1 MAKYLGIDFGE
12 KRVGIAVSDEDGK
25 LAFPKVV
32 LVNDKD
38 LLKNIVDLCMKN
50 AVEAVVM
57 GESRDYQGQINDIMW
72 KIEGFKKQLETIGFK
87 VIFEP
92 EFMTSVQASQ
102 ITGENKMLDA
112 SAAAIILQ
120 SYLDKNTTA
129 PNPSLTKEGKGTSS
143 PPLIG

>member
-12 KRVGIAVSDEDGK
+12 KRVGIALSDEDEK
-25 LAFPKVV
+25 FAFPSAV
-32 LVNDKD
+32 LVNNKE

-50 AVEAVVM
+50 AVEVEVM
-57 GESRDYQGQINDIMW
+57 GESRNYQGQINDIMW
-72 KIEGFKKQLETIGFK
+72 KIQGFKKQLETIGFK
-87 VIFEP
+87 VFFEP

-120 SYLDKNTTA
+120 SYLDKN
-129 PNPSLTKEGKGTSS
+129 K
-143 PPLIG
+143 

>member
-1 MAKYLGIDFGE
+1 MKYLGIDFGE

-25 LAFPKVV
+25 IAFPTVV

-50 AVEAVVM
+50 TVETVVM
-57 GESRDYQGQINDIMW
+57 GESRNYQGQINDIMW
-72 KIEGFKKQLETIGFK
+72 KIQGFKKQLETIGFK
-87 VIFEP
+87 VVFEL

-120 SYLDKNTTA
+120 AYLNGEEPKQEYVE
-129 PNPSLTKEGKGTSS
+129 PNSGDI
-143 PPLIG
+143 PPWVIL